1 MAVLNFHALPDTLCD
16 SLVELFEI
24 DVKHHQRIENQGKPN
39 FTELNL
45 NEHHDKIVPTLVD
58 YVIDVVKKYK
68 EEVPASNYF
77 PGGKVFLE
85 QFRVKRYNV
94 GGTDRFD
101 EHVDVVSH
109 STAKRYLAFLFYLNS
124 VPVGGQTT
132 FPLHGHTF
140 RATKGYVTVFPPT
153 WEYHHTGEAP
163 ISNTKYI
170 MSTYLHY
177 G

>member
-1 MAVLNFHALPDTLCD
+1 MAVHSYKVLSDSLCD
-16 SLVELFEI
+16 SLVELFEN
-24 DVKHHQRIENQGKPN
+24 DADHHERVDNQFKPT
-39 FTELNL
+39 FTQLNL
-45 NEHHDKIVPTLVD
+45 NQYHAKIVPTLSQ
-58 YVIDVVKKYK
+58 YAIDTINLYK
-68 EEVPASNYF
+68 EDVPATEYLPPIRYF
-77 PGGKVFLE
+77 E
-85 QFRVKRYNV
+85 EFRIKRYHT
-94 GGTDRFD
+94 GGADRFD
-101 EHVDVVSH
+101 EHVDVANYAS
-109 STAKRYLAFLFYLNS
+109 AKRCVAMLFNLNS

-153 WEYHHTGEAP
+153 WEYPHAGESP